1 MCISQKILHYTYIYS
16 KTSSPAPYSQP
27 CSILTERIQALAPA
41 QGFCEVPEPNLAP
54 TLCYGIL
61 HLLGALKASEKFF
74 VQARNLKKGGLNS

>member
-1 MCISQKILHYTYIYS
+1 MLQKATLCVFRGKFCTTYVYS

-61 HLLGALKASEKFF
+61 HLLGALKAS
-74 VQARNLKKGGLNS
+74 